1 MQIAKFKHPADWF
14 TRENVTTVYGL
25 LLEPTNRTADEYR
38 RIGIAE
44 IPQKYGMADVWDS
57 KVVGIV

>member
-44 IPQKYGMADVWDS
+44 IPQKYGMAGWL
-57 KVVGIV
+57 G